1 MGKSKVKAIEDFFRL
16 CWNSFSSSCFNFP
29 LIICAMFYM
38 GALFFYSKKRLIKP
52 VRVINF
58 LLILL
63 LASCAFIGWFRG
75 YNFVWDMQD
84 KLYIGFIILFL
95 LSIFLDKILK
105 KHSDI
110 EKIVVLSILFFILFI
125 SVNKLEIL
133 EYLIAAT
140 FLLILLH
147 INYSVANNRKFF
159 LFSYVCFLLNMI
171 EFYFIKC
178 DENKIFIDNKILV
191 ITYIV
196 YFLYFLISSVVLLI
210 CKEKN
215 FQNDD
220 IKNLFSERK
229 YDLERVK
236 EYLERYN
243 LVGVDSIWGD
253 GKSFLFKMLQNE
265 LHDKYHFICISVLS
279 MQVEKVENFVLG
291 EIAKLIDE
299 NRIYSTASKK
309 IKGLLKQSFFH
320 NLGEIFFGVESY
332 AEQIKILK
340 TDISKLQKPII
351 LTFEDIDR
359 LDNKEIIYKI
369 FALSDAI
376 HDNNIKI
383 LFQYEEK
390 NLLKILGE
398 DKIYLEKYLQHTINL
413 TKITFERMF
422 NCLLNDGRYKD
433 LSKEDFNFFTSP
445 IRIPFD
451 LQKLLNIN
459 QEFQLF
465 EYGYQIRKFELFF
478 EDVEHAIKNEM
489 FHSLEDYKKKII
501 TFYFIKHFDYELF
514 DVLNDEESFIERCI
528 FSYKDKSYTIIDVIN
543 NFANKEFSDEDIE
556 IILSDDINRKHFI
569 YLILFNYDFDSLYN
583 EYNIKNESRIL
594 SPKESDD
601 RLIRLLNKAK
611 KSLQAYQINDKID
624 RLIKN
629 QISAGKSEN
638 TDFEIAVK
646 EMNEKVLNQP
656 EELRE
661 AGYKNLSEM
670 MYHGNFDKSGNQTI
684 FRFGISDKFS
694 LFQAF
699 SIYESNASQWIK
711 LIDFFIKP
719 KSKIN
724 SHTIQILNYCKLDN
738 RDILLHIY
746 KRFSELTVE
755 NNLNNTI
762 SYKKF
767 IYEYLFALLK
777 NGYMR
782 VDHLYWINEDA
793 NEEFNKEM
801 YLDFI
806 FPECLEKIKELEKII
821 DNSSILN
828 ELEIIKMFIIKNIE
842 LINAEK
848 EEKEYVP
855 RIESSSKIIDPILKR
870 TEEYKKLNL
879 TKSELQNK
887 LDEEYLNKK
896 INLYEYECILNNV
909 FPKRNVVDISN
920 PCGNI
925 NEEESKCEK

>member
-16 CWNSFSSSCFNFP
+16 CWNSFSSSWFNFP
-29 LIICAMFYM
+29 LIICAMFYI

-133 EYLIAAT
+133 EYLIAVT

-291 EIAKLIDE
+291 EIAKLLDE

-320 NLGEIFFGVESY
+320 NLGETFFGVESY

-433 LSKEDFNFFTSP
+433 LSKEDFNFLTLP
-445 IRIPFD
+445 IRIPFN
-451 LQKLLNIN
+451 LKNLLNIN
-459 QEFQLF
+459 QEFRLF

-478 EDVEHAIKNEM
+478 EDIEHAIKNKM
-489 FHSLEDYKKKII
+489 FHSLKEYKNTII

-514 DVLNDEESFIERCI
+514 DILNDEDSFIESCI

-543 NFANKEFSDEDIE
+543 NLAEKQFTDEDID
-556 IILSDDINRKHFI
+556 IILSNDTNRKRLI
-569 YLILFNYDFDSLYN
+569 YLILFDYDFDFLYK
-583 EYNIKNESRIL
+583 EYKIK
-594 SPKESDD
+594 KEPRNMTSNKMDE
-601 RLIRLLNKAK
+601 RLIDVLNKSKDFLISAQK
-611 KSLQAYQINDKID
+611 NDKID

-629 QISAGKSEN
+629 LISAGKSEN

-646 EMNEKVLNQP
+646 EMNKVLNQP
-656 EELRE
+656 KELQEEE
-661 AGYKNLSEM
+661 YKKLSEM
-670 MYHGNFDKSGNQTI
+670 MYHGNFYKSGNQTI
-684 FRFGISDKFS
+684 FRFGISNQFS

-699 SIYESNASQWIK
+699 SIYETNPLQWIK
-711 LIDFFIKP
+711 LINFFIKP
-719 KSKIN
+719 KSKIK
-724 SHTIQILNYCKLDN
+724 SHTIQILNYCKLDD

-746 KRFSELTVE
+746 KRFSELDVE
-755 NNLNNTI
+755 SNLNNTI

-767 IYEYLFALLK
+767 IYEYLVALAR
-777 NGYMR
+777 NGYMII
-782 VDHLYWINEDA
+782 DNLYHIQKGTNG
-793 NEEFNKEM
+793 EFEKEI
-801 YLDFI
+801 YLKYI
-806 FPECLEKIKELEKII
+806 FPECLEKISELKKII
-821 DNSSILN
+821 DNPSISN
-828 ELEIIKMFIIKNIE
+828 ELEIIEKFINKNIE
-842 LINAEK
+842 LINSEK
-848 EEKEYVP
+848 DENEYVP
-855 RIESSSKIIDPILKR
+855 RIETSSRIEDPIIKKS
-870 TEEYKKLNL
+870 EEYKMLKL
-879 TKSELQNK
+879 TKTELKRK
-887 LDEEYLNKK
+887 LEDEYINKK
-896 INLYEYECILNNV
+896 INLYEYKCIFNNV
-909 FPKRNVVDISN
+909 FPKS
-920 PCGNI
+920 
-925 NEEESKCEK
+925 

>member
-16 CWNSFSSSCFNFP
+16 CWNSFSSSWFNFP
-29 LIICAMFYM
+29 LIICAMFYI

-63 LASCAFIGWFRG
+63 LALCAFIGWFRG

-110 EKIVVLSILFFILFI
+110 EKIIVLSILFFILFI

-133 EYLIAAT
+133 EYLIAVT

-178 DENKIFIDNKILV
+178 DENKFFIDNKILV

-291 EIAKLIDE
+291 EIAKLLDE

-320 NLGEIFFGVESY
+320 NLGETFFGVESY

-413 TKITFERMF
+413 TKITFERML
-422 NCLLNDGRYKD
+422 NCLLIDGRYKD
-433 LSKEDFNFFTSP
+433 LSKEDFNFFALP

-451 LQKLLNIN
+451 LQQLLNIN
-459 QEFQLF
+459 QEFRLF

-478 EDVEHAIKNEM
+478 EDIEHAIKNEM
-489 FHSLEDYKKKII
+489 YHTLKDYKKKII

-514 DVLNDEESFIERCI
+514 DILNDEDSFIESCI
-528 FSYKDKSYTIIDVIN
+528 FSYKDKFYTIIDLIN
-543 NFANKEFSDEDIE
+543 NLTEEHITNEDIE
-556 IILSDDINRKHFI
+556 IILSNDTNRKRLI
-569 YLILFNYDFDSLYN
+569 YLILFDYDFDFLYKEHKLNTKSRIVTPN
-583 EYNIKNESRIL
+583 ENDDRIIGVLNES
-594 SPKESDD
+594 
-601 RLIRLLNKAK
+601 KA
-611 KSLQAYQINDKID
+611 SLQSYQTNDKIN

-629 QISAGKSEN
+629 LISAGKSEN

-646 EMNEKVLNQP
+646 EMNKKVLNQP
-656 EELRE
+656 KELQE
-661 AGYKNLSEM
+661 KGYNKLAEM
-670 MYHGNFDKSGNQTI
+670 MYHGIFDKSDNQTI
-684 FRFGISDKFS
+684 FHFGISNKFK

-724 SHTIQILNYCKLDN
+724 SHTIQILNYCKLDD

-746 KRFSELTVE
+746 KRFSELDIVC
-755 NNLNNTI
+755 NLNNTL
-762 SYKKF
+762 SYTKF
-767 IYEYLFALLK
+767 IYEYLVALVR
-777 NGYMR
+777 NGYMGI
-782 VDHLYWINEDA
+782 DHLYWINEES
-793 NEEFNKEM
+793 NEKINKEM
-801 YLDFI
+801 YLNYI
-806 FPECLEKIKELEKII
+806 FPECLEKICELKKII
-821 DNSSILN
+821 DNTSISN
-828 ELEIIKMFIIKNIE
+828 ELEIIERFINKNIE
-842 LINAEK
+842 LINAEN
-848 EEKEYVP
+848 EESEYVP
-855 RIESSSKIIDPILKR
+855 RIETSSRIEDPIIKKS
-870 TEEYKKLNL
+870 EEYKMLKL
-879 TKSELQNK
+879 TKTELKRK
-887 LDEEYLNKK
+887 LEDEYINKK
-896 INLYEYECILNNV
+896 INLYEYKCIFNNV
-909 FPKRNVVDISN
+909 FPKS
-920 PCGNI
+920 
-925 NEEESKCEK
+925 

>member
-1 MGKSKVKAIEDFFRL
+1 MEIIKDFIKQH
-16 CWNSFSSSCFNFP
+16 WNVFSSSWFNFV
-29 LIICAMFYM
+29 IAISFFVYV
-38 GALFFYSKKRLIKP
+38 GTLFFYSKKRLIMP
-52 VRVINF
+52 VRIINF
-58 LLILL
+58 FLVVSLL
-63 LASCAFIGWFRG
+63 LCTLIGYSQG
-75 YNFVWDMQD
+75 YSFEWDTQD
-84 KLYIGFIILFL
+84 KIYLGCIILFFV
-95 LSIFLDKILK
+95 STFLDKILK

-133 EYLIAAT
+133 EYLIAVT

-291 EIAKLIDE
+291 EIAKLLDE

-320 NLGEIFFGVESY
+320 NLGETFFGVESY

-390 NLLKILGE
+390 KLLEILGE

-433 LSKEDFNFFTSP
+433 LSKEDFNFLTLP
-445 IRIPFD
+445 IRIPFN
-451 LQKLLNIN
+451 LKNLLNIN
-459 QEFQLF
+459 QEFRLF

-478 EDVEHAIKNEM
+478 EDIEHAIKNKM
-489 FHSLEDYKKKII
+489 FHSLKEYKNTII

-514 DVLNDEESFIERCI
+514 DILNDEDSFIESCI

-543 NFANKEFSDEDIE
+543 NLAEKQFTDEDID
-556 IILSDDINRKHFI
+556 IILSNDTNRKRLI
-569 YLILFNYDFDSLYN
+569 YLILFDYDFDFLYK
-583 EYNIKNESRIL
+583 EYKIK
-594 SPKESDD
+594 KEPRNMTSNKMDE
-601 RLIRLLNKAK
+601 RLIDVLNKSKDFLISAQK
-611 KSLQAYQINDKID
+611 NDKID

-629 QISAGKSEN
+629 LISAGKSEN

-646 EMNEKVLNQP
+646 EMNKVLNQP
-656 EELRE
+656 KELQEEE
-661 AGYKNLSEM
+661 YKKLSEM
-670 MYHGNFDKSGNQTI
+670 MYHGNFYKSGNQTI
-684 FRFGISDKFS
+684 FRFGISNQFS

-699 SIYESNASQWIK
+699 SIYETNPLQWIK
-711 LIDFFIKP
+711 LINFFIKP
-719 KSKIN
+719 KSKIK
-724 SHTIQILNYCKLDN
+724 SHTIQILNYCKLDD
-738 RDILLHIY
+738 REILLHVY
-746 KRFSELTVE
+746 KRFSELDIVC
-755 NNLNNTI
+755 NLNNTL
-762 SYKKF
+762 SYTKF
-767 IYEYLFALLK
+767 IYEYLFALVR
-777 NGYMR
+777 NGYMGI
-782 VDHLYWINEDA
+782 DHLYWINEES
-793 NEEFNKEM
+793 NEKINKEM
-801 YLDFI
+801 YLNYI
-806 FPECLEKIKELEKII
+806 FPECLEKICELKKII
-821 DNSSILN
+821 DNPSISN
-828 ELEIIKMFIIKNIE
+828 ELEIIEKFINKNIE
-842 LINAEK
+842 LINSEK
-848 EEKEYVP
+848 DENEYVP
-855 RIESSSKIIDPILKR
+855 RIETSSRIEDPIIKKS
-870 TEEYKKLNL
+870 EEYKMLKL
-879 TKSELQNK
+879 TKTELKRK
-887 LDEEYLNKK
+887 LEDEYINKK
-896 INLYEYECILNNV
+896 INLYEYKCIFNNV
-909 FPKRNVVDISN
+909 FPKS
-920 PCGNI
+920 
-925 NEEESKCEK
+925 

>member
-1 MGKSKVKAIEDFFRL
+1 MEIIKDFIKQH
-16 CWNSFSSSCFNFP
+16 WNVFSSSWFNFV
-29 LIICAMFYM
+29 IAISFFVYV
-38 GALFFYSKKRLIKP
+38 GTLFFYSKKRLIMP
-52 VRVINF
+52 VRIINF
-58 LLILL
+58 FLVVSLL
-63 LASCAFIGWFRG
+63 LCTLIGYSQG
-75 YNFVWDMQD
+75 YSFEWDTQD
-84 KLYIGFIILFL
+84 KIYLGCIILFFV
-95 LSIFLDKILK
+95 SIFLDKILK

-133 EYLIAAT
+133 EYLIAVT

-291 EIAKLIDE
+291 EIAKLLDE

-320 NLGEIFFGVESY
+320 NLGETFFGVESY

-390 NLLKILGE
+390 KLLKILGE

-478 EDVEHAIKNEM
+478 EDIEHAIKNEM
-489 FHSLEDYKKKII
+489 YHTLKDYKKKII

-514 DVLNDEESFIERCI
+514 DILNAEDPFVESCI
-528 FSYKDKSYTIIDVIN
+528 FSYKDKFYTIIDLIN
-543 NFANKEFSDEDIE
+543 NLTEKHITNEDIE
-556 IILSDDINRKHFI
+556 IILSNDTNRKRLI
-569 YLILFNYDFDSLYN
+569 YLILFDYDFDFLYKEHKLNTKSRIVTPN
-583 EYNIKNESRIL
+583 ENDDRIIGVLNES
-594 SPKESDD
+594 
-601 RLIRLLNKAK
+601 KA
-611 KSLQAYQINDKID
+611 SLQSYQTNDKIN

-629 QISAGKSEN
+629 LISAGKSEN

-646 EMNEKVLNQP
+646 EMNKKVLNQP
-656 EELRE
+656 KELQE
-661 AGYKNLSEM
+661 KGYNKLAEM
-670 MYHGNFDKSGNQTI
+670 MYHGIFDKSDNQTI
-684 FRFGISDKFS
+684 FHFGISNKFK

-724 SHTIQILNYCKLDN
+724 SHTIQILNYCKLDD

-746 KRFSELTVE
+746 KRFSELDVE
-755 NNLNNTI
+755 SNLNNTI

-767 IYEYLFALLK
+767 IYEYLVALAR
-777 NGYMR
+777 NGYMII
-782 VDHLYWINEDA
+782 DNLYHIQKETNG
-793 NEEFNKEM
+793 EFEKEI
-801 YLDFI
+801 YLKYI
-806 FPECLEKIKELEKII
+806 FPECLEKISELKKII
-821 DNSSILN
+821 DNPSISN
-828 ELEIIKMFIIKNIE
+828 ELEIIEKFINKNIE
-842 LINAEK
+842 LINSEK
-848 EEKEYVP
+848 DENEYVP
-855 RIESSSKIIDPILKR
+855 RIETSSRIEDPIIKKS
-870 TEEYKKLNL
+870 EEYKMLKL
-879 TKSELQNK
+879 TKTELKRK
-887 LDEEYLNKK
+887 LEDEYINKK
-896 INLYEYECILNNV
+896 INLYEYKCIFNNV
-909 FPKRNVVDISN
+909 FPKS
-920 PCGNI
+920 
-925 NEEESKCEK
+925 

>member
-1 MGKSKVKAIEDFFRL
+1 MEIIKDFIKQH
-16 CWNSFSSSCFNFP
+16 WNVFSSSWFNFV
-29 LIICAMFYM
+29 IAISFFVYV
-38 GALFFYSKKRLIKP
+38 GTLFFYSKKRLIIP
-52 VRVINF
+52 VRIVNF
-58 LLILL
+58 FLVVSLL
-63 LASCAFIGWFRG
+63 LCTLIGYSQG
-75 YNFVWDMQD
+75 YSFAWDTQD
-84 KLYIGFIILFL
+84 KIYLGCIILFFV
-95 LSIFLDKILK
+95 SIFLDKILK
-105 KHSDI
+105 YHSII
-110 EKIVVLSILFFILFI
+110 EKILVVTIFSFVLLIFDDKLNIFYYLFFITLF
-125 SVNKLEIL
+125 L
-133 EYLIAAT
+133 
-140 FLLILLH
+140 FFLH
-147 INYSVANNRKFF
+147 ITYSISCNKNVF
-159 LFSYVCFLLNMI
+159 LRAYICLSLNMI
-171 EFYFIKC
+171 VYYLINSDRNKLFIN
-178 DENKIFIDNKILV
+178 EPLV
-191 ITYIV
+191 RIV
-196 YFLYFLISSVVLLI
+196 YTLFFLYFVISSIVLL
-210 CKEKN
+210 CFVRKN
-215 FQNDD
+215 NGKTSFKQ
-220 IKNLFSERK
+220 KNLFSERK
-229 YDLERVK
+229 YDLERLN

-243 LVGVDSIWGD
+243 LIGIDAIWGN
-253 GKSFLFKMLQNE
+253 GKSFLFTMLQSE
-265 LHDKYHFICISVLS
+265 FQDKYHFISISVLS
-279 MQVEKVENFVLG
+279 MRVEQVEAFVLG
-291 EIAKLIDE
+291 EIGNLLEE
-299 NRIYSTASKK
+299 NRIYSSVSKK

-320 NLGEIFFGVESY
+320 NLGETFLGIDSY
-332 AEQIKILK
+332 SEQLKILK
-340 TDISKLQKPII
+340 ADISKLQKPII
-351 LTFEDIDR
+351 ITFEDIDR
-359 LDNKEIIYKI
+359 LDEKSIVYKI

-376 HDNNIKI
+376 HNDKIKI

-390 NLLKILGE
+390 KLLSILE
-398 DKIYLEKYLQHTINL
+398 EKKVYLEKYLQHTINL
-413 TKITFERMF
+413 TNISFERML
-422 NCLLNDGRYKD
+422 NCLLENERYKN
-433 LSKEDFNFFTSP
+433 LSKKDFDFLTLP
-445 IRIPFD
+445 IRMSFD
-451 LQKLLNIN
+451 LQKLLCIN
-459 QEFQLF
+459 KEFNLIN
-465 EYGYQIRKFELFF
+465 YGYPIRKFELFL

-501 TFYFIKHFDYELF
+501 TFYFIKHFDYDLFEL
-514 DVLNDEESFIERCI
+514 LNDKDSFIESCI
-528 FSYKDKSYTIIDVIN
+528 FFYKDKSYTIIDVIN
-543 NFANKEFSDEDIE
+543 NFANKQFSDEDIE

-569 YLILFNYDFDSLYN
+569 YLILFDYDFDTLYK
-583 EYNIKNESRIL
+583 EYKIKTESRIL
-594 SPKESDD
+594 NPKEINDS
-601 RLIRLLNKAK
+601 LIGLLNEAK
-611 KSLQAYQINDKID
+611 KMIQSYQLNDKID
-624 RLIKN
+624 RLVKN

-767 IYEYLFALLK
+767 IYEYLFALVR

-806 FPECLEKIKELEKII
+806 FPEYLEKIKELEKII

-855 RIESSSKIIDPILKR
+855 RIESSSKIIDPILKI

-925 NEEESKCEK
+925 NEDETKCEK

>member
-1 MGKSKVKAIEDFFRL
+1 MEIIKDFIKQH
-16 CWNSFSSSCFNFP
+16 WNVFSSSWFNFV
-29 LIICAMFYM
+29 IAISFFVYV
-38 GALFFYSKKRLIKP
+38 GTLFFYSKKRLIMP
-52 VRVINF
+52 VRIINF
-58 LLILL
+58 FLVVSLL
-63 LASCAFIGWFRG
+63 LCAFIGCFRG

-133 EYLIAAT
+133 EYLIAVT

-291 EIAKLIDE
+291 EIAKLLDE

-320 NLGEIFFGVESY
+320 NLGETFFGVESY

-390 NLLKILGE
+390 KLLKILGE

-451 LQKLLNIN
+451 LQQLLNIN
-459 QEFQLF
+459 QEFRLF

-478 EDVEHAIKNEM
+478 EDIEHAIKNEM
-489 FHSLEDYKKKII
+489 YHTLKDYKKKII

-514 DVLNDEESFIERCI
+514 DILNDEDSFIESCI
-528 FSYKDKSYTIIDVIN
+528 FSYKDKFYTIIDLIYN
-543 NFANKEFSDEDIE
+543 LTEKHITNEDIE
-556 IILSDDINRKHFI
+556 IILSNDTNRKRLI
-569 YLILFNYDFDSLYN
+569 YLILFDYDFDFLYKEHKLNTKSRIVTPN
-583 EYNIKNESRIL
+583 ENDDRIIGVLNES
-594 SPKESDD
+594 
-601 RLIRLLNKAK
+601 KA
-611 KSLQAYQINDKID
+611 SLQSYQTNDKIN

-629 QISAGKSEN
+629 LISAGKSEN

-646 EMNEKVLNQP
+646 EMNKKVLNQP
-656 EELRE
+656 KELQE
-661 AGYKNLSEM
+661 KGYNKLAEM
-670 MYHGNFDKSGNQTI
+670 MYHGIFDKSDNQTI
-684 FRFGISDKFS
+684 FHFGISNKFK

-724 SHTIQILNYCKLDN
+724 SHTIQILNYCKLDD

-746 KRFSELTVE
+746 KRFSELDVE
-755 NNLNNTI
+755 SNLNNTI

-767 IYEYLFALLK
+767 IYEYLVALAR
-777 NGYMR
+777 NGYMII
-782 VDHLYWINEDA
+782 DNLYHIQKGTNG
-793 NEEFNKEM
+793 EFEKEI
-801 YLDFI
+801 YLKYI
-806 FPECLEKIKELEKII
+806 FPECLEKISELKKII
-821 DNSSILN
+821 DNPSISN
-828 ELEIIKMFIIKNIE
+828 ELEIIEKFINKNIE
-842 LINAEK
+842 LINSEK
-848 EEKEYVP
+848 DENEYVP
-855 RIESSSKIIDPILKR
+855 RIETSSRIEDPIIKKS
-870 TEEYKKLNL
+870 EEYKMLKL
-879 TKSELQNK
+879 TKTELKRK
-887 LDEEYLNKK
+887 LEDEYINKK
-896 INLYEYECILNNV
+896 INLYEYKCIFNNV
-909 FPKRNVVDISN
+909 FPKS
-920 PCGNI
+920 
-925 NEEESKCEK
+925 